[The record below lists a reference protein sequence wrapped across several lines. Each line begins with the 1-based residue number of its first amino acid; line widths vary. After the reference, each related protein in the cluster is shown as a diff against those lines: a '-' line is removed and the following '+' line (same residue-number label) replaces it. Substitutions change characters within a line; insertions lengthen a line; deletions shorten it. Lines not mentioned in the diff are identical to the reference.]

1 MCQMGDEEDGA
12 AIRHTGV
19 LTLHGL
25 GRCHRKD
32 ESVAS
37 SSKGS
42 VDGFVHNL
50 SQLEVG

>member
-1 MCQMGDEEDGA
+1 MGDKEDGD
-12 AIRHTGV
+12 AIRNTDV
-19 LTLHGL
+19 LTSHSL